1 MSRAALRMV
10 SRMLRNC
17 AVVGGV
23 LYVDFEFSGVLPSA
37 TVQVA
42 TTALPT
48 YPDVAS
54 RALWAAVHS
63 SGTSEQI
70 LTSRTVDV
78 IASMLANTTPT
89 DEQPQSDANVSAVRH
104 RLVRTLDQCANSPLT
119 HAAIVRSGV
128 VPPLCASRDGAELQV
143 GASLLAKL
151 ASGNF
156 GERTPVDLYTH
167 GEALHCAALLCAA
180 TPDVVVQERAAL
192 ALRRL
197 ASVKSLQQRMF
208 DDRALDLLLT
218 IALRGAVE
226 SSAHVVAALALLTE
240 RPDAALAVGSSDRW
254 LGCLRQWAMRK
265 DQREMRLHAAETLSH
280 ALDAATDDAL
290 VIAILR
296 RVGVDV
302 FESLVE
308 SVDSFTCQA
317 AVERCLARLQ
327 AKHANN
333 VDIHNE
339 VYIVDENF
347 QTRRKQLKVKE

>member
-1 MSRAALRMV
+1 MSRAALRIM
-10 SRMLRNC
+10 SRVLRNC

-23 LYVDFEFSGVLPSA
+23 LYVDFEFTGVLPSA

-63 SGTSEQI
+63 TGTSEQI

-78 IASMLANTTPT
+78 IASMLANTTPAET
-89 DEQPQSDANVSAVRH
+89 NRAAVANDANVPVRH

-167 GEALHCAALLCAA
+167 ARRCIVPPRFVPPRPTSLCKSA
-180 TPDVVVQERAAL
+180 
-192 ALRRL
+192 RRW
-197 ASVKSLQQRMF
+197 RCG
-208 DDRALDLLLT
+208 DLP
-218 IALRGAVE
+218 V
-226 SSAHVVAALALLTE
+226 
-240 RPDAALAVGSSDRW
+240 
-254 LGCLRQWAMRK
+254 
-265 DQREMRLHAAETLSH
+265 
-280 ALDAATDDAL
+280 
-290 VIAILR
+290 
-296 RVGVDV
+296 
-302 FESLVE
+302 
-308 SVDSFTCQA
+308 
-317 AVERCLARLQ
+317 
-327 AKHANN
+327 
-333 VDIHNE
+333 
-339 VYIVDENF
+339 
-347 QTRRKQLKVKE
+347 